1 MRKTLAATAT
11 TAALLLAAATPA
23 AHAAPNDRACQAG
36 MHGTAVAHATVPYNT
51 EGNRNAHMKIPH
63 YCEH

>member
-23 AHAAPNDRACQAG
+23 AHAAPNERACENG
-36 MHGTAVAHATVPYNT
+36 MHGTAVAHMKVPHGT
-51 EGNRNAHMKIPH
+51 AGNENAHM
-63 YCEH
+63 CSQ